1 MFTML
6 LAQHL
11 QAVPDTRVSIIL
23 NPSQTVTVTVSK
35 TSPSAMVSLETSSD
49 LTTTNWSVLRVQYA
63 DRLGNNVTFTNI
75 PAMNGRAYFRASWI
89 YIF

>member
-23 NPSQTVTVTVSK
+23 NPSQTVNVTVSK

-49 LTTTNWSVLRVQYA
+49 LANTNWSVIRVQYA
-63 DRLGNNVTFTNI
+63 DRFGSAVTFTNI
-75 PAMNGRAYFRASWI
+75 PVMNGRAYFRASWI